1 MRRKSSEYFENAA
14 SERTQTAATDDGAS
28 SNRRRGKGGRVKRWT
43 KTGCVLCVG
52 AALVGGWALAN
63 VGDEENAV
71 SQEAR
76 LQALD
81 DCRKPISVEELLN
94 IWGGTGTPKMLDRV
108 KVVYRKILID
118 KDWAPKSDEITSPTT
133 AFQRPEFY
141 PGESAVRRPVR
152 GDGKQVWSF
161 FDEFEVDPENPRFK
175 SVDGVLLSKDGKTL
189 YRYSPAKTAA
199 SYRVPDGV
207 ERVGERAFAGARFES
222 VELPASLKTI
232 EKEAFSKCDA
242 LKSVS
247 IPRGVVELGESVFW
261 RCDALETVDA
271 LGELTTLPVRAFGDC
286 PALTTVKLPSTLT
299 TIQAGAFR
307 KCRSLKEIALPD
319 STRVVEDAFSDSGL
333 KRVNVPRDL
342 QEFPIWGF
350 DVDAALEFEI
360 APDHPKFRAVDG
372 VVLTRDGK
380 TLLWAPRTRDGEF
393 VVPDGVET
401 IAEKAFKGARFST
414 VKLPESL
421 RFVEEGAFWRCD
433 KLTRITIPQNVE
445 RVEWRAF
452 LDCVALKTV
461 EILTPR
467 VVFDSPFDGCSAL
480 EAFEV
485 PASNEGLKSVD
496 GALLSKDGKTL
507 YRVPNFLKSGEYA
520 VPDGVERIVYN
531 AFRETSAKKIKLPA
545 SVVDLAALTARGER
559 AREQGETLGERE
571 VEVAVENKRFSVVD
585 GALLSKDG
593 TTLYRSP
600 VGLRATEWRVPDSV
614 ERIARGAI
622 ETDSLETLVAPSVKY
637 VDESAISAPNLKTI
651 VFSEK
656 LRRFP
661 VTGIT
666 PYTRVALDLV
676 VKIPSDASIF
686 RSEQTS
692 AELRRFKIENV
703 ASSATDS
710 DGKGAN

>member
-1 MRRKSSEYFENAA
+1 MSSSLKREKRR
-14 SERTQTAATDDGAS
+14 
-28 SNRRRGKGGRVKRWT
+28 RVKRWA
-43 KTGCVLCVG
+43 KTGCVLCVS
-52 AALVGGWALAN
+52 AALVGGWAAAT
-63 VGDEENAV
+63 VGDEKNAT
-71 SQEAR
+71 SREAR

-81 DCRKPISVEELLN
+81 DCRKPISVEELLT
-94 IWGGTGTPKMLDRV
+94 IWGGMGTPKTFDRLE
-108 KVVYRKILID
+108 VVYRKILID
-118 KDWAPKSDEITSPTT
+118 KDWTPKNDEITSPRTT
-133 AFQRPEFY
+133 FQRPEFY
-141 PGESAVRRPVR
+141 ADASTLRKPITV
-152 GDGKQVWSF
+152 DGKTVWSF

-189 YRYSPAKTAA
+189 YRYSPAKTGT
-199 SYRVPDGV
+199 SYRIPDGV
-207 ERVGERAFAGARFES
+207 VRVAERAFAGARFES
-222 VELPASLKTI
+222 VKFPESLKTI
-232 EKEAFSKCDA
+232 EKEAFIECDA
-242 LKSVS
+242 LKSVA
-247 IPRGVVELGESVFW
+247 IPRGVVELGDSVFF
-261 RCDALETVDA
+261 RCDALETVEILA
-271 LGELTTLPVRAFGDC
+271 ELTTLPRRTFSTC

-299 TIQAGAFR
+299 TIRDGAFG
-307 KCRSLKEIALPD
+307 KCRTLKEIKLPE

-333 KRVNVPRDL
+333 KRVNIPREL
-342 QEFPIWGF
+342 QEFPTWGF
-350 DVDAALEFEI
+350 YIDAALEFEI

-401 IAEKAFKGARFST
+401 IAEKAFKNARFST

-433 KLTRITIPQNVE
+433 KLTRMTIPQNVE

-507 YRVPNFLKSGEYA
+507 YLLPNVSKSDEYA

-545 SVVDLAALTARGER
+545 SVVDLAALTPQGER
-559 AREQGETLGERE
+559 ALEQGETLGERE

-593 TTLYRSP
+593 TTLYLFPS
-600 VGLRATEWRVPDSV
+600 GLRSTEWRVPDSV
-614 ERIARGAI
+614 ERIARGSI
-622 ETDSLETLVAPSVKY
+622 VSDSLETLVAPSVKD
-637 VDESAISAPNLKTI
+637 VDASAISAPNLKTV

-661 VTGIT
+661 VAAITRYTG
-666 PYTRVALDLV
+666 VALNLV
-676 VKIPSDASIF
+676 VKIPSDAKIF

-703 ASSATDS
+703 PSTETDA
-710 DGKGAN
+710 DDKEAN

>member
-1 MRRKSSEYFENAA
+1 
-14 SERTQTAATDDGAS
+14 
-28 SNRRRGKGGRVKRWT
+28 
-43 KTGCVLCVG
+43 
-52 AALVGGWALAN
+52 
-63 VGDEENAV
+63 
-71 SQEAR
+71 
-76 LQALD
+76 
-81 DCRKPISVEELLN
+81 
-94 IWGGTGTPKMLDRV
+94 
-108 KVVYRKILID
+108 
-118 KDWAPKSDEITSPTT
+118 
-133 AFQRPEFY
+133 
-141 PGESAVRRPVR
+141 
-152 GDGKQVWSF
+152 
-161 FDEFEVDPENPRFK
+161 
-175 SVDGVLLSKDGKTL
+175 
-189 YRYSPAKTAA
+189 
-199 SYRVPDGV
+199 
-207 ERVGERAFAGARFES
+207 
-222 VELPASLKTI
+222 
-232 EKEAFSKCDA
+232 

-319 STRVVEDAFSDSGL
+319 STRIVEDAFSDSGL

-350 DVDAALEFEI
+350 DVDVALEFEI

-372 VVLTRDGK
+372 VVLSRDGK

-393 VVPDGVET
+393 IVPDGVET
-401 IAEKAFKGARFST
+401 IAEKAFKSARFAT

-421 RFVEEGAFWRCD
+421 RVVEENAFWKCD
-433 KLTRITIPQNVE
+433 KLTQITIPQNVE
-445 RVEWRAF
+445 RIDWRAF
-452 LDCVALKTV
+452 CDCVALKTV
-461 EILTPR
+461 EILAPR
-467 VVFDSPFDGCSAL
+467 VVFVDAAFKGCSAF

-496 GALLSKDGKTL
+496 GALLSKDGKKL
-507 YRVPNFLKSGEYA
+507 YRVPNLSKSGEYA
-520 VPDGVERIVYN
+520 VPDGVERVVVG
-531 AFRETSAKKIKLPA
+531 AFGGTNAKKILIPA

-571 VEVAVENKRFSVVD
+571 VEVAAENKRFSVVD

-600 VGLRATEWRVPDSV
+600 AGLRATEWRVPDSV

-622 ETDSLETLVAPSVKY
+622 ESDTLETIVAPSVKY
-637 VDESAISAPNLKTI
+637 VDAGAISATNLKTV

-703 ASSATDS
+703 ASSETDA